1 MRWLCESIATENC
14 CLRNGASKFVR
25 FRLLSSSRFQGSNDH
40 VPKFLDELC
49 VALRTGARKTIP
61 ESIGGSSPA
70 AHGMQRL
77 SDGFDIEE
85 IVSEYNILRGCIH
98 DLADRNAINL
108 QGEVFHVLNRVFNG
122 AIGIAV
128 QSYAVCQAMETQQ
141 RRQEYLAFVIH
152 DLRTPIN
159 AISLSAS
166 VLQMILPQEKT
177 SDDSAILLKTLQR
190 NIKKLDGL
198 IKKIIEENTNLQ
210 SEIGLKLQCRVL
222 DLWPLVESLI
232 RDLQPVAIASQTK
245 LINKVPYDLAIYG
258 DASLLS
264 RIFQNLIANAIKY
277 THGGKVEIGAREIGE
292 DGTIECSVRDNGEGI
307 SESMLDKVFD
317 KGETD
322 SQNEGGMGLGLAIV
336 KTFTE
341 AHGGAVSVES
351 CFGAGSE
358 FRFSM
363 PGPPPDDSPATTAA
377 AQSERR

>member
-1 MRWLCESIATENC
+1 MNLANLNALATLIDRDRE
-14 CLRNGASKFVR
+14 LLLMQWREQVR
-25 FRLLSSSRFQGSNDH
+25 QIPSAEELETPRLNDH

-49 VALRTGARKTIP
+49 VALRSGNKVSIP
-61 ESIGGSSPA
+61 ESIGVTSPA
-70 AHGMQRL
+70 SHGMQRL

-98 DLADRNAINL
+98 DLADRNAIAL
-108 QGEVFHVLNRVFNG
+108 QGEVFHVLNRLFNG

-128 QSYAVCQAMETQQ
+128 QSYAVCQAMETQL

-166 VLQMILPQEKT
+166 VLQMILPLQREEE
-177 SDDSAILLKTLQR
+177 DSVILFKTLQR
-190 NIKKLDGL
+190 NIEKLDGL
-198 IKKIIEENTNLQ
+198 VKKIIEENTHLQ

-232 RDLQPVAIASQTK
+232 RDLQPVAVASQTI
-245 LINKVPYDLAIYG
+245 LINKVPYDLAIFG
-258 DASLLS
+258 DASLVS
-264 RIFQNLIANAIKY
+264 RILQNLISNAIKY
-277 THGGKVEIGAREIGE
+277 THGGNVDIGAREDGN
-292 DGTIECSVRDNGEGI
+292 DGTIECSVCDDGQGI
-307 SESMLDKVFD
+307 PESMLDKVFD

-341 AHGGAVSVES
+341 AHGGHVSVES
-351 CFGAGSE
+351 CYGAGAK
-358 FRFSM
+358 FRFSL
-363 PGPPPDDSPATTAA
+363 PGPPQNELPAN
-377 AQSERR
+377 

>member
-1 MRWLCESIATENC
+1 MQWREQ
-14 CLRNGASKFVR
+14 VR
-25 FRLLSSSRFQGSNDH
+25 QIPSAEELETPRLNDH

-49 VALRTGARKTIP
+49 VALRSGNKVSIP
-61 ESIGGSSPA
+61 ESIGGTSPA

-98 DLADRNAINL
+98 DLADLNEIIL
-108 QGEVFHVLNRVFNG
+108 QGEVFHVLNRLFNG

-128 QSYAVCQAMETQQ
+128 QSYAVCQAMETQR

-166 VLQMILPQEKT
+166 VLQMILPTQSEEE
-177 SDDSAILLKTLQR
+177 DSVILFKTLQR
-190 NIKKLDGL
+190 NIEKLDGL
-198 IKKIIEENTNLQ
+198 VKKIIEENTQLQ

-232 RDLQPVAIASQTK
+232 RDLQPVSVASQTK

-258 DASLLS
+258 DASLVS

-277 THGGKVEIGAREIGE
+277 THGGNVEIGAREDGN
-292 DGTIECSVRDNGEGI
+292 DGTIECSVCDDGQGI
-307 SESMLDKVFD
+307 PESMLDKVFD

-341 AHGGAVSVES
+341 AHGGQVSVES
-351 CFGAGSE
+351 CFGLGAK
-358 FRFSM
+358 FRFSL
-363 PGPPPDDSPATTAA
+363 PGPAQNELPAI
-377 AQSERR
+377 